1 MEQYAPEVAK
11 KVWSMVRAML
21 YMIKKNISKRKL
33 LLDLNMMMKRSKIA
47 RKALKNRMHH
57 HHSPNFPEHYEFSCS
72 NTPVYPLSFF
82 TTNKKH
88 HKQHKKTTHNKSTV
102 VNNEHDH
109 IFVDPAVI
117 KALEMMLASAAASPV
132 VPGLGKSPMVRQL
145 RVTDSP
151 FPLSNGE
158 EDSYVD
164 EAAEK
169 FIVKFYN
176 ELRRQS

>member
-1 MEQYAPEVAK
+1 MEQNVAEVAK
-11 KVWSMVRAML
+11 KVWSMVHAML
-21 YMIKKNISKRKL
+21 YMIKKNISERKL
-33 LLDLNMMMKRSKIA
+33 PLDLIMTMKRSKIA

-72 NTPVYPLSFF
+72 NTPVYPLSLF
-82 TTNKKH
+82 TTHKKH
-88 HKQHKKTTHNKSTV
+88 HKQHKKTTHNKSTI

-117 KALEMMLASAAASPV
+117 KALEMLTSAAVSPV
-132 VPGLGKSPMVRQL
+132 VPRFGKSPMVRQL

-151 FPLSNGE
+151 FPLGNGE
-158 EDSYVD
+158 EDSHVD

-169 FIVKFYN
+169 FIMKFYN